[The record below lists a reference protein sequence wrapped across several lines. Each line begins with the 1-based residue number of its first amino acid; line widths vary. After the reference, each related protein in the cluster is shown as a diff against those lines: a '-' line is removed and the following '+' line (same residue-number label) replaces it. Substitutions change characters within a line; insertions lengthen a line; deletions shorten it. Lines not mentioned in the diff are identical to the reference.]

1 MSTLYISHGAPILA
15 MEPGATGEMLAGLAA
30 TLPRPRA
37 ILVVSAHW
45 DTRYPRVS
53 AVEKPETIHD
63 FGGFPPAMYAMQYPA
78 DGSPALAEQ
87 VYSALAGAGITV
99 EQDPKRGLDH
109 GAWVP
114 LKLMYPIAD
123 IPVTQLSIQSH
134 AGPLAHYKMGQAISM
149 LQDEGVMILCSG
161 AITHNLHDFFTM
173 QRDAPLLP
181 YVTEFANWMAE
192 KAASNDIDAL
202 LDYRKLAPNAVRAHP
217 HEDHLVPLF
226 VALGAA
232 RGAMTRYQPENTF
245 GILAMD
251 AYVWPTSA

>member
-1 MSTLYISHGAPILA
+1 IA
-15 MEPGATGEMLAGLAA
+15 
-30 TLPRPRA
+30 
-37 ILVVSAHW
+37 
-45 DTRYPRVS
+45 
-53 AVEKPETIHD
+53 
-63 FGGFPPAMYAMQYPA
+63 Q
-78 DGSPALAEQ
+78 Q
-87 VYSALAGAGITV
+87 VYNLLAGAGITIA
-99 EQDPKRGLDH
+99 QDQQRGLDH

-114 LKLMYPIAD
+114 LKLMYPLAD

-134 AGPLAHYKMGQAISM
+134 SGPLAHYKMGQAIGA
-149 LQDEGVMILCSG
+149 LQDEGIMILCSG

-181 YVTEFANWMAE
+181 YVMEFANWMAE

-202 LDYRKLAPNAVRAHP
+202 LNYRKLAPHAVRAHP

-232 RGAMTRYQPENTF
+232 RGAMKRYQPENTF

-251 AYVWPTSA
+251 AYVWAD

>member
-1 MSTLYISHGAPILA
+1 MSTLYISHGAPTLA
-15 MEPGATGEMLAGLAA
+15 MEPGATGEMLAKLAL

-37 ILVVSAHW
+37 ILAVSAHW
-45 DTRYPRVS
+45 DTHYPRVS

-63 FGGFPPAMYAMQYPA
+63 FGGFPPAMYAMQYA
-78 DGSPALAEQ
+78 AEGSPALAQQ
-87 VYSALAGAGITV
+87 VDSALAGAGISV
-99 EQDPKRGLDH
+99 AQDPQRGLDH

-114 LKLMYPIAD
+114 LKLMYPLAD
-123 IPVTQLSIQSH
+123 IPVSQLSIQSH
-134 AGPLAHYKMGQAISM
+134 AGPLAHYKIGQAIGA

-181 YVTEFANWMAE
+181 YVAEFADWMAE
-192 KAASNDIDAL
+192 KAVSRDIDAL
-202 LDYRKLAPNAVRAHP
+202 LNYRKLAPNAAHAHP
-217 HEDHLVPLF
+217 QEDHLVPLF

-232 RGAMTRYQPENTF
+232 RGRMTRYQPENTF

-251 AYVWPTSA
+251 TYVWNE